1 MQVVVAEKPSVAKS
15 IAKVLGANRSKDG
28 YMEGNGY
35 RVTWCVGHLVELV
48 YPAAYDERYKK
59 WQLELLPI
67 MPEKWKYGIKGDTKS
82 QYDVV
87 KSLFLDAATESVVC
101 ATDAGREGELIFR
114 NVYMKTGCKKPIK
127 RLWIS
132 SMENSAIRQGF
143 EALKD
148 GTQYENLYSAAQAR
162 ERADWLT
169 GMNLS
174 RLFTLVYG
182 GGKKITIGRVL
193 TPTLAMICERDAQ
206 IDGFTKKKFYQI
218 HLKNQKGIDFVSEKF
233 ENQEEAAKVFA
244 ECTNGTLCISSV
256 KKERKKQQPPLL
268 YDLTTLQ
275 QECNKMFGYS
285 ANKTLE
291 IAQELYEKKLTTY
304 PRTDAKYITE
314 DMMDTFLDVLDLA
327 QDHADYADTR
337 CIDRKLVKRVI
348 DNSKVTDH
356 HAIIITKDQTNLKDL
371 SQDSRMV
378 YDLIVLRILS
388 AVSMPYEYYS
398 ISADGICNRHEFSM
412 NGVTVIDYGFK
423 ANEMKFRNRSKA
435 DKEEN
440 AEKIMPDISEG
451 DVLQVTPELSEQ
463 WTKPPAHYTEAS
475 LLGAMDKA
483 GNKEMSD
490 EVERKGLGTSATRA
504 AIIEKLITNGY
515 VERVKKKIVATE
527 AGKYLISVV
536 PDRVKSVSMT
546 CDWENELVEVAAG
559 TKDYAAFMNETED
572 YIKSLVDE
580 YSKVE
585 PKPWQSQREEICKC
599 PVCGNSV
606 QEGKFGI
613 FCAGKCGLI
622 FSFYK
627 EKLSA
632 KQIKTLL
639 VDNKE
644 VLMKDQTSSKG
655 TKYDI
660 YIKYHGY
667 EPFTYTD
674 KDGHERNAYTM
685 KFDTR
690 FPKNNKKKG

>member
-182 GGKKITIGRVL
+182 GGKKITIGRVM

-463 WTKPPAHYTEAS
+463 WTKPPAHYT
-475 LLGAMDKA
+475 D
-483 GNKEMSD
+483 
-490 EVERKGLGTSATRA
+490 VICYER
-504 AIIEKLITNGY
+504 
-515 VERVKKKIVATE
+515 
-527 AGKYLISVV
+527 
-536 PDRVKSVSMT
+536 
-546 CDWENELVEVAAG
+546 
-559 TKDYAAFMNETED
+559 
-572 YIKSLVDE
+572 
-580 YSKVE
+580 
-585 PKPWQSQREEICKC
+585 
-599 PVCGNSV
+599 
-606 QEGKFGI
+606 GI
-613 FCAGKCGLI
+613 
-622 FSFYK
+622 
-627 EKLSA
+627 
-632 KQIKTLL
+632 
-639 VDNKE
+639 
-644 VLMKDQTSSKG
+644 
-655 TKYDI
+655 
-660 YIKYHGY
+660 
-667 EPFTYTD
+667 
-674 KDGHERNAYTM
+674 RN
-685 KFDTR
+685 R
-690 FPKNNKKKG
+690 P

>member
-1 MQVVVAEKPSVAKS
+1 MAYFPFMIQLDDKQCLIVGGGAVAARKAAQMCEFGACVTVVAPEICAELLAIADTERIDETAGIVENIDGNCQKKPERIRVWKREVTEADISGMDVVIMATDDAELNSQYAELCRSKHILVNVVDVKKDCDFYFPAIIKQGEVVVSVSTGGNSPMLASKIKKDIRQTLRTDYGQ
-15 IAKVLGANRSKDG
+15 IADELGAIREKILA
-28 YMEGNGY
+28 E
-35 RVTWCVGHLVELV
+35 E
-48 YPAAYDERYKK
+48 PDERARKRR
-59 WQLELLPI
+59 
-67 MPEKWKYGIKGDTKS
+67 
-82 QYDVV
+82 
-87 KSLFLDAATESVVC
+87 FAAIVE
-101 ATDAGREGELIFR
+101 AKMQEQR
-114 NVYMKTGCKKPIK
+114 
-127 RLWIS
+127 
-132 SMENSAIRQGF
+132 IRI
-143 EALKD
+143 
-148 GTQYENLYSAAQAR
+148 GTR
-162 ERADWLT
+162 
-169 GMNLS
+169 GS
-174 RLFTLVYG
+174 RL
-182 GGKKITIGRVL
+182 
-193 TPTLAMICERDAQ
+193 A
-206 IDGFTKKKFYQI
+206 
-218 HLKNQKGIDFVSEKF
+218 
-233 ENQEEAAKVFA
+233 
-244 ECTNGTLCISSV
+244 
-256 KKERKKQQPPLL
+256 PPLL

-378 YDLIVLRILS
+378 YDLIVLRMLS

>member
-1 MQVVVAEKPSVAKS
+1 
-15 IAKVLGANRSKDG
+15 
-28 YMEGNGY
+28 
-35 RVTWCVGHLVELV
+35 
-48 YPAAYDERYKK
+48 
-59 WQLELLPI
+59 
-67 MPEKWKYGIKGDTKS
+67 
-82 QYDVV
+82 
-87 KSLFLDAATESVVC
+87 
-101 ATDAGREGELIFR
+101 
-114 NVYMKTGCKKPIK
+114 
-127 RLWIS
+127 
-132 SMENSAIRQGF
+132 
-143 EALKD
+143 
-148 GTQYENLYSAAQAR
+148 
-162 ERADWLT
+162 
-169 GMNLS
+169 
-174 RLFTLVYG
+174 
-182 GGKKITIGRVL
+182 
-193 TPTLAMICERDAQ
+193 
-206 IDGFTKKKFYQI
+206 
-218 HLKNQKGIDFVSEKF
+218 
-233 ENQEEAAKVFA
+233 
-244 ECTNGTLCISSV
+244 
-256 KKERKKQQPPLL
+256 
-268 YDLTTLQ
+268 
-275 QECNKMFGYS
+275 
-285 ANKTLE
+285 
-291 IAQELYEKKLTTY
+291 
-304 PRTDAKYITE
+304 
-314 DMMDTFLDVLDLA
+314 
-327 QDHADYADTR
+327 
-337 CIDRKLVKRVI
+337 
-348 DNSKVTDH
+348 
-356 HAIIITKDQTNLKDL
+356 
-371 SQDSRMV
+371 MV

>member
-1 MQVVVAEKPSVAKS
+1 MQIVVAEKPSVAKS
-15 IAKVLGANRSKDG
+15 IAKVLGARTCKEG

-35 RVTWCVGHLVELV
+35 KVTWCVGHLVELA

-59 WQLELLPI
+59 WQLDLLPI
-67 MPEKWKYGIKGDTKS
+67 IPEKWKYGIKGDTKS

-87 KSLFLDAATESVVC
+87 KSLFLDTDTESVVC

-127 RLWIS
+127 RLWI
-132 SMENSAIRQGF
+132 
-143 EALKD
+143 
-148 GTQYENLYSAAQAR
+148 
-162 ERADWLT
+162 
-169 GMNLS
+169 
-174 RLFTLVYG
+174 
-182 GGKKITIGRVL
+182 GRVM

-206 IDGFTKKKFYQI
+206 VDGFTKKKFYQI

-244 ECTNGTLCISSV
+244 ECTTGTLCISSV

-378 YDLIVLRILS
+378 YDLIVLRMLS

-559 TKDYAAFMNETED
+559 TKDYATFMNETED